1 MFGIKIMSENQ
12 LLNGYANSIG
22 YNVLQLQEVA
32 KFVTENFR
40 LLLNFLRNVNVN
52 LPLNL
57 PFLVTAVMPSVFYLF
72 QFSVSFPHR
81 FKVGNNFNHLVM
93 KKPTYFQLQIFLFI
107 IQILIFAI
115 LISQHL

>member
-1 MFGIKIMSENQ
+1 MKYIVMVVFQ
-12 LLNGYANSIG
+12 FLLKTNRSIDA
-22 YNVLQLQEVA
+22 NVLQLQEVA